1 MVLNFYLEDLVTSEE
16 FISLLEQV
24 LLGLLNGILSLLD
37 NDNNSEGPDPDD
49 PDPEGEDPYPG
60 GEDPDDDR
68 PDKPN
73 NDDSD
78 PDKGDSYPDQDSP
91 PTKRVDKGKGRAST
105 PEPLPD
111 SPRIFEEPL
120 VPEEDDDEES
130 FQKDL
135 EKAKANSLKIDR
147 EKGGGESSKQGGQQE
162 IEEQDI
168 KQEVKGQY
176 NKAVQDFNHNQGLLV
191 DNDKIEPS
199 VKQFLIDNSQK
210 LRVIVDH
217 YKTLKEDLGI
227 ESSEEESGSEYDSE
241 DSDSENSRPSKRPK
255 NK

>member
-16 FISLLEQV
+16 LISLLEQV

-78 PDKGDSYPDQDSP
+78 PDKDDSDPDQDSP

-120 VPEEDDDEES
+120 VPEEEDERS
-130 FQKDL
+130 QKDL

-147 EKGGGESSKQGGQQE
+147 EKGGGESSKQGGQRE
-162 IEEQDI
+162 IEERDI

-176 NKAVQDFNHNQGLLV
+176 NKAVQDFNNNQGLLV

-241 DSDSENSRPSKRPK
+241 DSDSENTRPSKRPK